1 MSELIRHKQ
10 DLIEYLTTKR
20 IASKKPPEHV
30 NVTSSLRKSVL
41 TDEMQG
47 FFIHKGQHREF
58 EFKSLGGG
66 VYQAK
71 IKEKGIG
78 VIGGGV

>member
-1 MSELIRHKQ
+1 MSELIRNKQ
-10 DLIEYLTTKR
+10 DLIWYLTTKK
-20 IASKKPPEHV
+20 IASKNPPEHV

-47 FFIHKGQHREF
+47 FFIHKGHHREF
-58 EFKSLGGG
+58 EFKSMGGG

-71 IKEKGIG
+71 IKAKAVGATGGI
-78 VIGGGV
+78 

>member
-20 IASKKPPEHV
+20 IASKNPPKHV

-47 FFIHKGQHREF
+47 FFVHEGRHREF
-58 EFKSLGGG
+58 EFKSMGGG

-71 IKEKGIG
+71 IKEKADG
-78 VIGGGV
+78 VIGGI

>member
-20 IASKKPPEHV
+20 IASKNPPEHV

-41 TDEMQG
+41 TDETQG

-58 EFKSLGGG
+58 EFKSMGGG
-66 VYQAK
+66 VYRAS
-71 IKEKGIG
+71 IKKKVTFTNAGD
-78 VIGGGV
+78 V

>member
-20 IASKKPPEHV
+20 IASKNPPKHV

-41 TDEMQG
+41 TDETQG

-58 EFKSLGGG
+58 EFKSMGGG

-71 IKEKGIG
+71 IKEKAAGVTGGI
-78 VIGGGV
+78 

>member
-20 IASKKPPEHV
+20 IANKNPPEHV
-30 NVTSSLRKSVL
+30 NVTTALRKSVL
-41 TDEMQG
+41 TDETQG

-71 IKEKGIG
+71 IKEKAIS
-78 VIGGGV
+78 VIGGDV